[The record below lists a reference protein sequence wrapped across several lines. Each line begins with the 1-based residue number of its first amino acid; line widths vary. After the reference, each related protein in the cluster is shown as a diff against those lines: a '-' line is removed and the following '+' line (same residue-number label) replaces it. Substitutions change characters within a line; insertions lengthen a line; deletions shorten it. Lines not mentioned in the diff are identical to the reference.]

1 MSTKLCNQGCG
12 TEIIWKN
19 DPTAPNGKGYF
30 LDADTKER
38 HKCPNWTGRTSSNT
52 NTTSKPQQE
61 LKSQQFTKYEEST
74 IEMAKTLS
82 TISMQLT
89 KIIEHTSDMALYTRK
104 ISSQLD
110 NMNENE
116 RFLHTPKMQ
125 PRGILPKTANEDD
138 GSDVYDEMADVDD
151 ATGMPEDR

>member
-1 MSTKLCNQGCG
+1 
-12 TEIIWKN
+12 
-19 DPTAPNGKGYF
+19 
-30 LDADTKER
+30 
-38 HKCPNWTGRTSSNT
+38 
-52 NTTSKPQQE
+52 
-61 LKSQQFTKYEEST
+61 
-74 IEMAKTLS
+74 
-82 TISMQLT
+82 MQLT